1 MSTPFDLKRTS
12 QTARERIFAKL
23 NAAQR
28 APMPEPDTAAYY
40 AQATPKWSN
49 EIERLKHWARTMRRF
64 NTQIHW
70 VNADNWT
77 EALCAVVRD
86 KQIGNILLPMNTAHG
101 QAAHQALAQHAPK
114 IQSCGFERPIE
125 DWKDELFDRV
135 DAGFTN
141 ICAGIA
147 QTGTLLLWPDA
158 QQPRSMSLVPP
169 IHIAL
174 FDTTTLHDDFFS
186 AMQSLGLAHNTP
198 SNLVLIS
205 SPSKTSDIQ
214 LTLAFGAHGPRD
226 LVVLA
231 QLPAHIAL
239 ADVEEAA

>member
-1 MSTPFDLKRTS
+1 
-12 QTARERIFAKL
+12 
-23 NAAQR
+23 
-28 APMPEPDTAAYY
+28 
-40 AQATPKWSN
+40 
-49 EIERLKHWARTMRRF
+49 
-64 NTQIHW
+64 
-70 VNADNWT
+70 
-77 EALCAVVRD
+77 
-86 KQIGNILLPMNTAHG
+86 
-101 QAAHQALAQHAPK
+101 
-114 IQSCGFERPIE
+114 
-125 DWKDELFDRV
+125 
-135 DAGFTN
+135 
-141 ICAGIA
+141 
-147 QTGTLLLWPDA
+147 
-158 QQPRSMSLVPP
+158 MSLVPP

>member
-1 MSTPFDLKRTS
+1 MSRNDS
-12 QTARERIFAKL
+12 QVSRERIFAKL

-28 APMPEPDTAAYY
+28 PTMPEPDTHAYY
-40 AQATPKWSN
+40 AQATPKWAN

-64 NTQIHW
+64 KAEIHW
-70 VNADNWT
+70 VHEQNWG
-77 EALCAVVRD
+77 EALCAVMRE
-86 KQIGNILLPMNTAHG
+86 KQIAHIVLPLATTHG
-101 QAAHQALAQHAPK
+101 RNAQTSIQAQLPDTQ
-114 IQSCGFERPIE
+114 ISSFDRSIDE
-125 DWKDELFDRV
+125 WKNELFEQV
-135 DAGFTN
+135 DAGFTD
-141 ICAGIA
+141 IRAGIA
-147 QTGTLLLWPDA
+147 QTGTLILCPDP

-186 AMQSLGLAHNTP
+186 AMHALRLADDMP
-198 SNLVLIS
+198 SNVVLIS

-231 QLPAHIAL
+231 KLPAHIAL
-239 ADVEEAA
+239 ADVEETV